1 MACNYN
7 PDDNEYQFDDD
18 NHDMPE
24 SVDGSLGSYH
34 QPVSGGSQMS
44 LPQNLASS
52 GYKMVDNQYHNAKR
66 FAWKHLGWVLLI
78 LALVV
83 LYWLYTHN
91 YFSTL
96 SAKLETLSPKLTG
109 GSFNYQPSSA
119 ASYYVDRMFMN

>member
-1 MACNYN
+1 
-7 PDDNEYQFDDD
+7 
-18 NHDMPE
+18 MPE
-24 SVDGSLGSYH
+24 SVEDSIGSYN

-44 LPQNLASS
+44 LPQNLVSS

-78 LALVV
+78 LALVL

-91 YFSTL
+91 YLSTL
-96 SAKLETLSPKLTG
+96 AAKLETLSPKLTG